1 MSDVTVAGSAFA
13 QESADSPLVTES
25 SDSPPR
31 WFNCLVPSPD
41 LVSKLIALLGS
52 DLVRADATAL
62 QAYSH
67 DATPMYEG
75 LPEVIVA
82 PRNTADVAKI
92 LKFAHET
99 QTPIIARGAG
109 SNLCAATVPL
119 NGGIVM
125 SMTNMNQILEVS
137 KSEMIAVV
145 QPGVT
150 NLSLDQRV
158 EKEGLRFVPDPG
170 SRNVSTIGGNVATSA
185 GGLRGLKYG
194 TTRNYILGL
203 EAVTG
208 TGEIIRTGGRLV
220 KDVAGYDLTR
230 LLVGSEGTLAIF
242 TEITV
247 ALAPRPKAS
256 KYGVAY
262 FEDLASASVAVE
274 KIISSGILPATLEFL
289 DNTCIVAVEDFAH
302 LGLDTGAGALLL
314 FGDDG
319 DAISIE
325 QSVNQMADIAKSA
338 NGCRGATLAAD
349 IVAAEALLYA
359 RRCSLPALA
368 RLSSLS
374 ILEDISVP
382 RNAMA
387 EVVRRIEEIGKKNNL
402 RIGVFGH
409 AGDGNLHPTIVLDK
423 DNADEVASA
432 EIALAQIFALPLE
445 FGGSI
450 TGEHGVGS
458 AKLPYLESQIGAAN
472 MQVQRGIKA
481 VFDPAGILNPGRIGT

>member
-1 MSDVTVAGSAFA
+1 MS
-13 QESADSPLVTES
+13 
-25 SDSPPR
+25 
-31 WFNCLVPSPD
+31 D
-41 LVSKLIALLGS
+41 LVSQLTSLLGS
-52 DLVRADATAL
+52 DVVRSDAVSL
-62 QAYSH
+62 QAYSR
-67 DATPMYEG
+67 DATPMFEG

-82 PRNTADVAKI
+82 PRNTAEVSKI
-92 LKFAHET
+92 VKFAHDT
-99 QTPIIARGAG
+99 KTPIIARGAG

-125 SMTNMNQILEVS
+125 SMTNMNKVLEVS
-137 KSEMIAVV
+137 KSEMIAIV

-150 NLSLDQRV
+150 NLDLDQLV

-203 EAVTG
+203 EAVLG

-220 KDVAGYDLTR
+220 KDVAGYDVTR
-230 LLVGSEGTLAIF
+230 LLVGSEGTLAVF

-247 ALAPRPKAS
+247 ALAPRPEAS

-262 FEDLASASVAVE
+262 FEDLAAAADAVE
-274 KIISSGILPATLEFL
+274 KIITSGILPATLEFL
-289 DNTCIVAVEDFAH
+289 DNTCLVAVEDFAH
-302 LGLDTGAGALLL
+302 LGLDTKAGALLL

-319 DAISIE
+319 DLVSIE
-325 QSVNQMADIAKSA
+325 QSVGKMADIAKSSA
-338 NGCRGATLAAD
+338 GCRGVTLAAD
-349 IVAAEALLYA
+349 IAAAEALLYA

-374 ILEDISVP
+374 ILEDIAVP
-382 RNAMA
+382 RKSMA
-387 EVVRRIEEIGKKNNL
+387 EAVKRIEAIGVKHGL
-402 RIGVFGH
+402 RIGTFGH

-423 DNADEVASA
+423 DNPKEVAAA
-432 EIALAQIFALPLE
+432 EAALAEIFALPLE
-445 FGGSI
+445 FGGTI

-458 AKLPYLESQIGAAN
+458 AKLPYLEAKIGPAN
-472 MQVQRGIKA
+472 MQLQRNIKK
-481 VFDPAGILNPGRIGT
+481 VFDPAGILNPGRIGS

>member
-1 MSDVTVAGSAFA
+1 MSVSNLIAELTALVGSDVVR
-13 QESADSPLVTES
+13 
-25 SDSPPR
+25 SDA
-31 WFNCLVPSPD
+31 
-41 LVSKLIALLGS
+41 VS
-52 DLVRADATAL
+52 L
-62 QAYSH
+62 QAYSR
-67 DATPMYEG
+67 DATPMFEG

-82 PRNTADVAKI
+82 PRNTAEVAKI
-92 LKFAHET
+92 VKFAHDT
-99 QTPIIARGAG
+99 KTPIIARGAG

-125 SMTNMNQILEVS
+125 SMTNMNKILEVS

-150 NLSLDQRV
+150 NLALDQLV

-203 EAVTG
+203 EAVLG
-208 TGEIIRTGGRLV
+208 TGEVIRTGGRLV
-220 KDVAGYDLTR
+220 KDVAGYDVTR
-230 LLVGSEGTLAIF
+230 LLVGSEGTLAVF
-242 TEITV
+242 TEIIV
-247 ALAPRPKAS
+247 ALAPRPAAS

-262 FEDLASASVAVE
+262 FEDLAAAAGAVE
-274 KIISSGILPATLEFL
+274 KIITSGILPATLEFL
-289 DNTCIVAVEDFAH
+289 DNTCLVAVEDFAH
-302 LGLDTGAGALLL
+302 LGLDTKAGALLL

-325 QSVNQMADIAKSA
+325 QSVNKMAEIAKSA
-338 NGCRGATLAAD
+338 NGCRGVTLAAD
-349 IVAAEALLYA
+349 VAAAEALLYA

-382 RNAMA
+382 RKAMA
-387 EVVRRIEEIGKKNNL
+387 EVVNRIEAIGKKHGL
-402 RIGVFGH
+402 RIGTFGH

-423 DNADEVASA
+423 DNPQEVAAA
-432 EIALAQIFALPLE
+432 EVALAEIFALPLN
-445 FGGSI
+445 
-450 TGEHGVGS
+450 
-458 AKLPYLESQIGAAN
+458 LGAALPVN
-472 MQVQRGIKA
+472 MESVLRSCH
-481 VFDPAGILNPGRIGT
+481 ILRDISVRPICNYSEISRRFLIRPEF

>member
-1 MSDVTVAGSAFA
+1 MSAS
-13 QESADSPLVTES
+13 E
-25 SDSPPR
+25 
-31 WFNCLVPSPD
+31 
-41 LVSKLIALLGS
+41 LVSQLTALMGS
-52 DLVRADATAL
+52 EVVRSDAVSL
-62 QAYSH
+62 QAYSR
-67 DATPMYEG
+67 DATPMFEG

-82 PRNTADVAKI
+82 PRNTQEVAKI
-92 LKFAHET
+92 VKFAHDT
-99 QTPIIARGAG
+99 KTPIIARGAG

-125 SMTNMNQILEVS
+125 SMTNMNQVLEVS
-137 KSEMIAVV
+137 KSEMIAIV

-150 NLSLDQRV
+150 NLVLDQLV

-203 EAVTG
+203 EAVLG

-220 KDVAGYDLTR
+220 KDVAGYDVTR
-230 LLVGSEGTLAIF
+230 LLVGSEGTLAVF

-247 ALAPRPKAS
+247 ALAPRPEAS

-262 FEDLASASVAVE
+262 FEDLAAAAQAVE
-274 KIISSGILPATLEFL
+274 KIITSGILPATLEFL
-289 DNTCIVAVEDFAH
+289 DNTCLVAVEDFAH
-302 LGLDTGAGALLL
+302 LGLDTKAGALLL

-319 DAISIE
+319 DLVSIE
-325 QSVNQMADIAKSA
+325 QSVNKMAEIAKSS
-338 NGCRGATLAAD
+338 NGCRGVTLAAD
-349 IVAAEALLYA
+349 VAAAEALLYA

-374 ILEDISVP
+374 ILEDIAVP
-382 RNAMA
+382 RKSMA
-387 EVVRRIEEIGKKNNL
+387 EAVKRIEAIGVKHGL
-402 RIGVFGH
+402 RIGTFGH

-423 DNADEVASA
+423 DNPREVAAA
-432 EIALAQIFALPLE
+432 EAALAEIFALPLE
-445 FGGSI
+445 FGGTI

-458 AKLPYLESQIGAAN
+458 AKLPYLEAKIGPAN
-472 MQVQRGIKA
+472 MQLQRDIKK
-481 VFDPAGILNPGRIGT
+481 VFDPSGILNPARIGS

>member
-1 MSDVTVAGSAFA
+1 MSAADLATKLSNLVGSDVVR
-13 QESADSPLVTES
+13 
-25 SDSPPR
+25 SDA
-31 WFNCLVPSPD
+31 
-41 LVSKLIALLGS
+41 VS
-52 DLVRADATAL
+52 L
-62 QAYSH
+62 QAYSR
-67 DATPMYEG
+67 DATPMFEG

-82 PRNTADVAKI
+82 PRNTAEVSKI
-92 LKFAHET
+92 VKFAHDT
-99 QTPIIARGAG
+99 KTPIIARGAG

-125 SMTNMNQILEVS
+125 SMTNMNQVLEVS

-150 NLSLDQRV
+150 NIDLD
-158 EKEGLRFVPDPG
+158 ELAAKDGLRFIPDPG

-203 EAVTG
+203 EAVLG
-208 TGEIIRTGGRLV
+208 NGEIIRTGGRLV
-220 KDVAGYDLTR
+220 KDVAGYDVTR

-247 ALAPRPKAS
+247 ALAPRPEAS

-262 FEDLASASVAVE
+262 FDDLASAAGAVE

-289 DNTCIVAVEDFAH
+289 DNTCVVAVEDFAH
-302 LGLDTGAGALLL
+302 LGLDTNAGALLL

-319 DAISIE
+319 DAVSIE
-325 QSVNQMADIAKSA
+325 QSVNKMAEIAKLASGA
-338 NGCRGATLAAD
+338 RGVTLAAD
-349 IVAAEALLYA
+349 IAAADALLYA

-368 RLSSLS
+368 RLSSMS
-374 ILEDISVP
+374 ILEDIAVP
-382 RNAMA
+382 RKAMA
-387 EVVRRIEEIGKKNNL
+387 EVVNRIQDIGKKYGL
-402 RIGVFGH
+402 RIGTFGH

-423 DNADEVASA
+423 DNKDEVRAA
-432 EIALAQIFALPLE
+432 EAALAEIFALPRE

-458 AKLPYLESQIGAAN
+458 AKLPYLEDLIGSTN
-472 MQVQRGIKA
+472 MQLQRSIKK
-481 VFDPAGILNPGRIGT
+481 VFDPAGILNPGRIGS

>member
-1 MSDVTVAGSAFA
+1 MSAS
-13 QESADSPLVTES
+13 
-25 SDSPPR
+25 
-31 WFNCLVPSPD
+31 D
-41 LVSKLIALLGS
+41 LVAKLTALLGS
-52 DLVRADATAL
+52 EVVRSDAVSL
-62 QAYSH
+62 HAYSR
-67 DATPMYEG
+67 DATPMFEG

-82 PRNTADVAKI
+82 PRNTAEVAKI
-92 LKFAHET
+92 VKFAHDT
-99 QTPIIARGAG
+99 KTPIIARGAG

-125 SMTNMNQILEVS
+125 SMTNMNKILEVS
-137 KSEMIAVV
+137 KSEMIAIV

-150 NLSLDQRV
+150 NLVLDQLV
-158 EKEGLRFVPDPG
+158 EKEGLRFIPDPG

-203 EAVTG
+203 EAVLG

-220 KDVAGYDLTR
+220 KDVAGYDVTR
-230 LLVGSEGTLAIF
+230 LLVGSEGTLAVF

-247 ALAPRPKAS
+247 ALAPRPAAS

-262 FEDLASASVAVE
+262 FEDLAAAAGAVE
-274 KIISSGILPATLEFL
+274 KIITAGILPATLEFL
-289 DNTCIVAVEDFAH
+289 DNTCLVAVEDFAH
-302 LGLDTGAGALLL
+302 LGLDTKAGALLL

-325 QSVNQMADIAKSA
+325 QTVSSMSEIAKTSA
-338 NGCRGATLAAD
+338 GCRGVTLAAD
-349 IVAAEALLYA
+349 VAAAEALLYA

-374 ILEDISVP
+374 ILEDIAVP
-382 RNAMA
+382 RKAMA
-387 EVVRRIEEIGKKNNL
+387 EVVHRIDAIGKKHGL
-402 RIGVFGH
+402 RIGTFGH

-423 DNADEVASA
+423 DDPREVAAA
-432 EIALAQIFALPLE
+432 EAALAEIFALPLE

-458 AKLPYLESQIGAAN
+458 AKLPYLEAKIGTAN
-472 MQVQRGIKA
+472 MQLQRNIKK
-481 VFDPAGILNPGRIGT
+481 VFDPAGILNPGRIGS

>member
-1 MSDVTVAGSAFA
+1 MS
-13 QESADSPLVTES
+13 
-25 SDSPPR
+25 
-31 WFNCLVPSPD
+31 D
-41 LVSKLIALLGS
+41 LVSQLTALLGS
-52 DLVRADATAL
+52 DVVRSDAVSL
-62 QAYSH
+62 QAYSR
-67 DATPMYEG
+67 DATPMFEG

-82 PRNTADVAKI
+82 PRNTQEVSKI
-92 LKFAHET
+92 VKFAHDT
-99 QTPIIARGAG
+99 KTPIIARGAG

-125 SMTNMNQILEVS
+125 SMTNMNKVLEVS
-137 KSEMIAVV
+137 KSEMIAIV

-150 NLSLDQRV
+150 NLDLDHLV

-203 EAVTG
+203 EAVLG

-220 KDVAGYDLTR
+220 KDVAGYDVTR
-230 LLVGSEGTLAIF
+230 LLVGSEGTLAVF

-247 ALAPRPKAS
+247 ALAPRPEAS

-262 FEDLASASVAVE
+262 FEDLAAAADAVE
-274 KIISSGILPATLEFL
+274 KIITSGILPATLEFL
-289 DNTCIVAVEDFAH
+289 DNTCLVAVEDFAH
-302 LGLDTGAGALLL
+302 LGLDTKAGALLL

-319 DAISIE
+319 DLVSIE
-325 QSVNQMADIAKSA
+325 QSVGKMADIAKSSA
-338 NGCRGATLAAD
+338 GCRGVTLAAD
-349 IVAAEALLYA
+349 IAAAEALLYA

-374 ILEDISVP
+374 ILEDIAVP
-382 RNAMA
+382 RKSMA
-387 EVVRRIEEIGKKNNL
+387 EAVKRIEAIGVKHGL
-402 RIGVFGH
+402 RIGTFGH

-423 DNADEVASA
+423 DNPKEVAAA
-432 EIALAQIFALPLE
+432 EAALAEIFALPLE
-445 FGGSI
+445 FGGTI

-458 AKLPYLESQIGAAN
+458 AKLPYLEAKIGPAN
-472 MQVQRGIKA
+472 MQLQRNIKK
-481 VFDPAGILNPGRIGT
+481 VFDPAGILNPGRIGS

>member
-1 MSDVTVAGSAFA
+1 MSAS
-13 QESADSPLVTES
+13 
-25 SDSPPR
+25 
-31 WFNCLVPSPD
+31 D
-41 LVSKLIALLGS
+41 LVAKLTALLGS
-52 DLVRADATAL
+52 DVVRSDAVSL
-62 QAYSH
+62 QAYSR
-67 DATPMYEG
+67 DATPMFEG

-82 PRNTADVAKI
+82 PRNTQEVAKI
-92 LKFAHET
+92 VKFAHDT
-99 QTPIIARGAG
+99 KTPIIARGAG

-125 SMTNMNQILEVS
+125 SMTSMNKVLEVA
-137 KSEMIAVV
+137 KSEMIAIV

-150 NLSLDQRV
+150 NLDLDQLV

-203 EAVTG
+203 EAVLG

-220 KDVAGYDLTR
+220 KDVAGYDVTR
-230 LLVGSEGTLAIF
+230 LLVGSEGTLAVF

-247 ALAPRPKAS
+247 ALAPRPEAS

-262 FEDLASASVAVE
+262 FEDLAAAADAVE
-274 KIISSGILPATLEFL
+274 KIITSGILPATLEFL
-289 DNTCIVAVEDFAH
+289 DNTCLVAVEDFAH
-302 LGLDTGAGALLL
+302 LGLDTKAGALLL

-319 DAISIE
+319 DLVSIE
-325 QSVNQMADIAKSA
+325 QSVNKMAEIAKSSA
-338 NGCRGATLAAD
+338 GCRGVTLAAD
-349 IVAAEALLYA
+349 IAAAEALLYA

-374 ILEDISVP
+374 ILEDIAVP
-382 RNAMA
+382 RKSMA
-387 EVVRRIEEIGKKNNL
+387 EAVKRIEAIGVKHGL
-402 RIGVFGH
+402 RIGTFGH

-423 DNADEVASA
+423 DNPKEVAAA
-432 EIALAQIFALPLE
+432 EAALAEIFALPLE
-445 FGGSI
+445 FGGTI

-458 AKLPYLESQIGAAN
+458 AKLPYLEAKIGPAN
-472 MQVQRGIKA
+472 MQLQRDIKK
-481 VFDPAGILNPGRIGT
+481 VFDPAGILNPGRIGS

>member
-1 MSDVTVAGSAFA
+1 MS
-13 QESADSPLVTES
+13 
-25 SDSPPR
+25 
-31 WFNCLVPSPD
+31 D
-41 LVSKLIALLGS
+41 LVSQLTALLCS
-52 DLVRADATAL
+52 DVVRSDAVSL
-62 QAYSH
+62 QAYSR
-67 DATPMYEG
+67 DATPMFEG

-82 PRNTADVAKI
+82 PRNTAEVSKI
-92 LKFAHET
+92 VKFAHDT
-99 QTPIIARGAG
+99 KTPIIARGAG

-125 SMTNMNQILEVS
+125 SMTNMNKVLEVS
-137 KSEMIAVV
+137 KSEMIAIV

-150 NLSLDQRV
+150 NLDLDHLV

-203 EAVTG
+203 EAVLG

-220 KDVAGYDLTR
+220 KDVAGYDVTR
-230 LLVGSEGTLAIF
+230 LLVGSEGTLAVF

-247 ALAPRPKAS
+247 ALAPRPEAS

-262 FEDLASASVAVE
+262 FEDLAAAADAVE
-274 KIISSGILPATLEFL
+274 KIITSGILPATLEFL
-289 DNTCIVAVEDFAH
+289 DNTCLVAVEDFAH
-302 LGLDTGAGALLL
+302 LGLDTKAGALLL

-319 DAISIE
+319 DLVSIE
-325 QSVNQMADIAKSA
+325 QSVGKMADIAKSSA
-338 NGCRGATLAAD
+338 GCRGVTLAAD
-349 IVAAEALLYA
+349 IAAAEALLYA

-374 ILEDISVP
+374 ILEDIAVP
-382 RNAMA
+382 RKSMA
-387 EVVRRIEEIGKKNNL
+387 EAVKRIEAIGVKHGL
-402 RIGVFGH
+402 RIGTFGH

-423 DNADEVASA
+423 DNPKEVAAA
-432 EIALAQIFALPLE
+432 EAALAEIFALPLE
-445 FGGSI
+445 FGGTI

-458 AKLPYLESQIGAAN
+458 AKLPYLEAKIGPAN
-472 MQVQRGIKA
+472 MQLQRNIKK
-481 VFDPAGILNPGRIGT
+481 VFDPAGILNPGRIGS

>member
-1 MSDVTVAGSAFA
+1 VRSDA
-13 QESADSPLVTES
+13 
-25 SDSPPR
+25 
-31 WFNCLVPSPD
+31 
-41 LVSKLIALLGS
+41 VS
-52 DLVRADATAL
+52 L
-62 QAYSH
+62 QAYSR
-67 DATPMYEG
+67 DATPMFEG

-82 PRNTADVAKI
+82 PRNTAEVAKI
-92 LKFAHET
+92 VKFAHDT
-99 QTPIIARGAG
+99 KTPIIARGAG

-150 NLSLDQRV
+150 NLVLDQLV

-203 EAVTG
+203 EAVLG
-208 TGEIIRTGGRLV
+208 TGEVIRTGGRLV
-220 KDVAGYDLTR
+220 KDVAGYDVTR
-230 LLVGSEGTLAIF
+230 LLVGSEGTLAVF
-242 TEITV
+242 TEIIV
-247 ALAPRPKAS
+247 ALAPRPEAS

-262 FEDLASASVAVE
+262 FEDLAAAAAAVE
-274 KIISSGILPATLEFL
+274 KIITSGILPATLEFL
-289 DNTCIVAVEDFAH
+289 DNTCLVAVEDFAH
-302 LGLDTGAGALLL
+302 LGLDTKAGALLL

-319 DAISIE
+319 DSISIE
-325 QSVNQMADIAKSA
+325 QSVSKMAEIAKSST
-338 NGCRGATLAAD
+338 GCRGVTLAAD
-349 IVAAEALLYA
+349 VAAADALLYA

-374 ILEDISVP
+374 ILEDIAVP
-382 RNAMA
+382 RSVMA
-387 EVVRRIEEIGKKNNL
+387 EVVNRIEGIGKKHGL
-402 RIGVFGH
+402 RIGTFGH

-423 DNADEVASA
+423 DSPKEVAAA
-432 EIALAQIFALPLE
+432 ELALAEIFALPLE

-458 AKLPYLESQIGAAN
+458 AKLPYLEAKIGTAN
-472 MQVQRGIKA
+472 MQLQRNIKK
-481 VFDPAGILNPGRIGT
+481 VFDPAGILNPGRIGS

>member
-1 MSDVTVAGSAFA
+1 MSA
-13 QESADSPLVTES
+13 
-25 SDSPPR
+25 
-31 WFNCLVPSPD
+31 PD
-41 LVSKLIALLGS
+41 LVGKLTALLGS
-52 DLVRADATAL
+52 EVVRSDDVSL
-62 QAYSH
+62 QAYSR
-67 DATPMYEG
+67 DATPLFEG

-82 PRNTADVAKI
+82 PRNTAEVAKI
-92 LKFAHET
+92 VKFAHDT
-99 QTPIIARGAG
+99 KTPIIARGAG

-125 SMTNMNQILEVS
+125 SMTKMNQVLEVS
-137 KSEMIAVV
+137 KSEMIAIV

-150 NLSLDQRV
+150 NLDLDQLV

-203 EAVTG
+203 EAVLG

-220 KDVAGYDLTR
+220 KDVAGYDVTR
-230 LLVGSEGTLAIF
+230 LLVGSEGTLAVF

-247 ALAPRPKAS
+247 ALAPRPEAS

-262 FEDLASASVAVE
+262 FEDLAAAAAAVE
-274 KIISSGILPATLEFL
+274 KIITAGILPATLEFL
-289 DNTCIVAVEDFAH
+289 DNTCLVAVEDFAH
-302 LGLDTGAGALLL
+302 LGLDTKAGALLL

-319 DAISIE
+319 DLISIE
-325 QSVNQMADIAKSA
+325 QSVNKMAEIAKSSA
-338 NGCRGATLAAD
+338 GCRGVTLAAD
-349 IVAAEALLYA
+349 IAAAEALLYA

-374 ILEDISVP
+374 ILEDIAVP
-382 RNAMA
+382 RKVMA
-387 EVVRRIEEIGKKNNL
+387 EVVNRIQAIGRKHEL
-402 RIGVFGH
+402 RIGTFGH

-423 DNADEVASA
+423 DDPREVAAA
-432 EIALAQIFALPLE
+432 EAALAEIFALPLE

-458 AKLPYLESQIGAAN
+458 AKLPYLEAKIGSAN
-472 MQVQRGIKA
+472 IQLQRNIKK
-481 VFDPAGILNPGRIGT
+481 VFDPAGILNPGRIGS

>member
-1 MSDVTVAGSAFA
+1 
-13 QESADSPLVTES
+13 
-25 SDSPPR
+25 
-31 WFNCLVPSPD
+31 
-41 LVSKLIALLGS
+41 VSVS
-52 DLVRADATAL
+52 DLVAKLTALVGGDVVRSDAVSL
-62 QAYSH
+62 QAYSR
-67 DATPMYEG
+67 DATPMFEG

-82 PRNTADVAKI
+82 PRNTDEVAKI
-92 LKFAHET
+92 VKFAHDT
-99 QTPIIARGAG
+99 KTPIIARGAG

-125 SMTNMNQILEVS
+125 SMTKMNQILEVS

-150 NLSLDQRV
+150 NLTLDQLV

-203 EAVTG
+203 EAVLG

-220 KDVAGYDLTR
+220 KDVAGYDVTR
-230 LLVGSEGTLAIF
+230 LLVGSEGTLAVF

-247 ALAPRPKAS
+247 ALAPRPEAS

-262 FEDLASASVAVE
+262 FEDLAAAAAAVE
-274 KIISSGILPATLEFL
+274 KIITSGILPATLEFL
-289 DNTCIVAVEDFAH
+289 DNTCLVAVEDFAH
-302 LGLDTGAGALLL
+302 LGLDTKAGALLL

-325 QSVNQMADIAKSA
+325 QSVSKMAEIAKSST
-338 NGCRGATLAAD
+338 GCRGVTLAAD
-349 IVAAEALLYA
+349 VAAADALLYA

-374 ILEDISVP
+374 ILEDIAVP
-382 RNAMA
+382 RNVMA
-387 EVVRRIEEIGKKNNL
+387 EVVNRIEGIGKKHGL
-402 RIGVFGH
+402 RIGTFGH

-423 DNADEVASA
+423 DSPKEVAAA
-432 EIALAQIFALPLE
+432 ELALAEIFALPLE

-458 AKLPYLESQIGAAN
+458 AKLQYLEAKIGTAN
-472 MQVQRGIKA
+472 MQLQRNIKK
-481 VFDPAGILNPGRIGT
+481 VFDPAGILNPGRIGS

>member
-1 MSDVTVAGSAFA
+1 MSV
-13 QESADSPLVTES
+13 
-25 SDSPPR
+25 
-31 WFNCLVPSPD
+31 
-41 LVSKLIALLGS
+41 S
-52 DLVRADATAL
+52 DLVAKLTALVGGDVVRSDAVSL
-62 QAYSH
+62 QAYSR
-67 DATPMYEG
+67 DATPMFEG

-82 PRNTADVAKI
+82 PRNTDEVAKI
-92 LKFAHET
+92 VKFAHDT
-99 QTPIIARGAG
+99 KTPIIARGAG

-125 SMTNMNQILEVS
+125 SMTKMNQILEVS

-150 NLSLDQRV
+150 NLTLDQLV

-203 EAVTG
+203 EAVLG

-220 KDVAGYDLTR
+220 KDVAGYDVTR
-230 LLVGSEGTLAIF
+230 LLVGSEGTLAVF

-247 ALAPRPKAS
+247 ALAPRPEAS

-262 FEDLASASVAVE
+262 FEDLAAAAAAVE
-274 KIISSGILPATLEFL
+274 KIITSGILPATLEFL
-289 DNTCIVAVEDFAH
+289 DNTCLVAVEDFAH
-302 LGLDTGAGALLL
+302 LGLDTKAGALLL

-325 QSVNQMADIAKSA
+325 QSVSKMAEIAKSST
-338 NGCRGATLAAD
+338 GCRGVTLAAD
-349 IVAAEALLYA
+349 VAAADALLYA

-374 ILEDISVP
+374 ILEDIAVP
-382 RNAMA
+382 RNVMA
-387 EVVRRIEEIGKKNNL
+387 EVVNRIEGIGKKHGL
-402 RIGVFGH
+402 RIGTFGH

-423 DNADEVASA
+423 DSPKEVAAA
-432 EIALAQIFALPLE
+432 ELALAEIFALPLE

-458 AKLPYLESQIGAAN
+458 AKLQYLEAKIGTAN
-472 MQVQRGIKA
+472 MQLQRNIKK
-481 VFDPAGILNPGRIGT
+481 VFDPAGILNPGRIGS